1 MDIMITLFYALF
13 SFCVVYPPS
22 EFVAAGFTITQI
34 FDNFLGS
41 ESTNFIKYHMK
52 RITIT
57 SLIHA
62 SLPLGYVCTLWCCGE
77 RGEWMPASALGAAI
91 IPMIMLFQII
101 LWWEHDKSKHPVVR
115 ALKPYVNQ
123 ATGSDWRILAAD
135 FNIEFHRV
143 DKVLLPLNSVS
154 KVIATQNWLIKVTP
168 YNVNIV
174 KQLDCSLV
182 ATAADTHNLSPSGED
197 EVQYVNVEV
206 IPSRDDVK
214 RFSFRMSN
222 TALRELQPRLMRPMR
237 VPESISLIPPLI
249 ERFVEVFKT
258 NIAKNPMYY
267 YDNDEVEQCIGCM
280 QNQADVKIVNRCE
293 PAQPGPADG
302 QRPQPP
308 CSPCNCRVLW
318 CASCMARW
326 WATRGPDAPA
336 QWLSSRGSCP
346 VCRATFCLLDV
357 SFACSRSI
365 APPAVQH

>member
-91 IPMIMLFQII
+91 IPMIML
-101 LWWEHDKSKHPVVR
+101 
-115 ALKPYVNQ
+115 
-123 ATGSDWRILAAD
+123 
-135 FNIEFHRV
+135 V

-308 CSPCNCRVLW
+308 CSPCN
-318 CASCMARW
+318 
-326 WATRGPDAPA
+326 
-336 QWLSSRGSCP
+336 
-346 VCRATFCLLDV
+346 
-357 SFACSRSI
+357 
-365 APPAVQH
+365 